1 MNIVEIILKKR
12 HRETLT
18 REEIRYAVLG
28 YVDGRVADYQMSA
41 LLMAIVFNGMT
52 DAEIAELTAAMIESG
67 ETVDLHGI
75 QGIKVDKHST
85 GGVGD
90 KTSLVLGPMVAACGA
105 KVAKMS
111 GRGLGHTGG
120 TLDKLESIPGM
131 RIVLTDEEFVNQVN
145 RFGLAIMG
153 QSKNLVPADKLMYAL
168 RDVTGTV
175 DSIPLIASSIMSKK
189 IATGADAILL
199 DVKYGS
205 GAFFKTPEDSKRL
218 AETMIAI
225 GKNLGRDTRAL
236 LTNMNQPLGRAIGN
250 ILEVKEA
257 IATLRGQG
265 PTDLVELCVEAG
277 SEMLLQAHVVT
288 SKEDARQRLLHS
300 IQDGS
305 AFEKL
310 VSMVQQQGGDASFI
324 RHPENFPV
332 ARFHHELRATTAGY
346 IHHIDALTLGE
357 GAMLLGAGRAKK
369 DDVIDYTA
377 GILVHHKIGDRVQPG
392 ELLMDVYTN
401 KEAIDGVL
409 NDLLKAVQIQPTV
422 VAQPPLIH
430 SVVR

>member
-12 HRETLT
+12 ARIALT
-18 REEIRYAVLG
+18 RDEIRYAVLG

-41 LLMAIVFNGMT
+41 LLMAIVFNGME
-52 DAEIAELTAAMIESG
+52 DHEIADLTQAMIDSG
-67 ETVDLHGI
+67 ETVDLSGI
-75 QGIKVDKHST
+75 EGIKVDKHST

-90 KTSLVLGPMVAACGA
+90 KTSLVLGPMVAACGV

-131 RIVLTDEEFVNQVN
+131 EIVLTDDQFVRQVN
-145 RFGLAIMG
+145 RIGLAIMG

-205 GAFFKTPEDSKRL
+205 GAFFKTPEDSRKL

-236 LTNMNQPLGRAIGN
+236 LTNMNQPLGLAIGN

-257 IATLRGQG
+257 IATLRGHG
-265 PTDLVELCVEAG
+265 PQDLVELCVEAG
-277 SEMLLQAHVVT
+277 SEMLLQAGVAT
-288 SKEDARQRLLHS
+288 TKKAARQQLLQV
-300 IQDGS
+300 IADGS

-310 VSMVQQQGGDASFI
+310 VLMVESQGGNGEFI
-324 RHPENFPV
+324 RNPDLFPV
-332 ARFHHELRATTAGY
+332 AAYHHQIRAQASGY
-346 IHHIDALTLGE
+346 IHDINALAIGE

-369 DDVIDYTA
+369 DDIIDYTA
-377 GILVHHKIGDRVQPG
+377 GILIHKKIGDSVEKG
-392 ELLMDVYTN
+392 EVLFDVYTHR
-401 KEAIDGVL
+401 EDIDEILV
-409 NDLLKAVQIQPTV
+409 DLLNAMEIGTRKVTV
-422 VAQPPLIH
+422 PPVIH
-430 SVVR
+430 SVVK

>member
-12 HRETLT
+12 HKEVLT
-18 REEIRYAVLG
+18 RDEIRYAVLG

-41 LLMAIVFNGMT
+41 LLMAIVFNGMQ
-52 DAEIAELTAAMIESG
+52 DSEIAELTQAMIDSG
-67 ETVDLHGI
+67 ETVNLSAI
-75 QGIKVDKHST
+75 NGIKVDKHST

-131 RIVLTDEEFVNQVN
+131 KIVLTDEQFIDEVN
-145 RFGLAIMG
+145 RNGLAIMG

-205 GAFFKTPEDSKRL
+205 GAFFKTPEDSRIL
-218 AETMIAI
+218 AQTMIAI

-236 LTNMNQPLGRAIGN
+236 LTNMNQPLGQAIGN

-257 IATLRGQG
+257 IATLRGHG
-265 PTDLVELCVEAG
+265 PADLVELCVEAG
-277 SEMLLQAHVVT
+277 AEMLLQAKVV
-288 SKEDARQRLLHS
+288 SSPSIAKQRLRKSLE
-300 IQDGS
+300 DGS

-310 VSMVQQQGGDASFI
+310 VTMIEAQGGDGSYI
-324 RHPENFPV
+324 RIPEKFPV
-332 ARFHHELRATTAGY
+332 AQFHHQIRAASAGH
-346 IHHIDALTLGE
+346 ISHIDALTLGE
-357 GAMLLGAGRAKK
+357 GAMKLGAGRAKK

-377 GILVHHKIGDRVQPG
+377 GILVRHKIGDLV
-392 ELLMDVYTN
+392 EKNDILLDIYTN
-401 KEAIDGVL
+401 KVDIEDILIDLKDAIEIVT
-409 NDLLKAVQIQPTV
+409 KKVAV
-422 VAQPPLIH
+422 PPVIH
-430 SVVR
+430 SVVK

>member
-1 MNIVEIILKKR
+1 MHIIDIIAKKR
-12 HRETLT
+12 DGMALSK
-18 REEIRYAVLG
+18 EEIDFLIHSYTQG
-28 YVDGRVADYQMSA
+28 HIPDYQMSA
-41 LLMAIVFNGMT
+41 FLMATYFQKMNDEEAT
-52 DAEIAELTAAMIESG
+52 YLALAMRDSG
-67 ETVDLHGI
+67 DSIDLSSI
-75 QGIKVDKHST
+75 PGIKVDKHST

-90 KTSLVLGPMVAACGA
+90 KVTLILGPLLASLGV
-105 KVAKMS
+105 KFAKMS

-131 RIVLTDEEFVNQVN
+131 EIVLTDDQFVRQVN
-145 RFGLAIMG
+145 RIGLAIMG

-205 GAFFKTPEDSKRL
+205 GAFFKTPEDSRKL

-236 LTNMNQPLGRAIGN
+236 LTNMNQPLGLAIGN

-257 IATLRGQG
+257 IATLRGHG
-265 PTDLVELCVEAG
+265 PQDLVELCVEAG
-277 SEMLLQAHVVT
+277 SEMLLQAGVAT
-288 SKEDARQRLLHS
+288 TKKAARQQLLQV
-300 IQDGS
+300 IADGS

-310 VSMVQQQGGDASFI
+310 VLMVESQGGNGEFI
-324 RHPENFPV
+324 RNPDLFPV
-332 ARFHHELRATTAGY
+332 AAYHHQIRAQASGY
-346 IHHIDALTLGE
+346 IHDINALAIGE

-369 DDVIDYTA
+369 DDIIDYTA
-377 GILVHHKIGDRVQPG
+377 GILIHKKIGDAVEKG
-392 ELLMDVYTN
+392 EVLFDVYTHR
-401 KEAIDGVL
+401 EDIDEILV
-409 NDLLKAVQIQPTV
+409 DLLNAMEIGTRKVTV
-422 VAQPPLIH
+422 PPVIH
-430 SVVR
+430 SVVK

>member
-1 MNIVEIILKKR
+1 MNIVDIILKKR
-12 HRETLT
+12 HQEPLT
-18 REEIRYAVLG
+18 RDEIRYAVLG

-41 LLMAIVFNGMT
+41 LLMAIVFNGMN
-52 DAEIAELTAAMIESG
+52 DNEIAELTAAMIDSG
-67 ETVDLHGI
+67 ETVNLQGI

-131 RIVLTDEEFVNQVN
+131 QIVLTDEHFTTQVN
-145 RFGLAIMG
+145 TLGLAIMG

-205 GAFFKTPEDSKRL
+205 GAFFKTAEDSKRL
-218 AETMIAI
+218 AQTMIAI

-236 LTNMNQPLGRAIGN
+236 LTNMNQPLGQAIGN

-257 IATLRGQG
+257 IATLQG
-265 PTDLVELCVEAG
+265 KGPADLVELCVEAG
-277 SEMLLQAHVVT
+277 SEMLLQAHVVD
-288 SKEDARQRLLHS
+288 SKAVARQRLLQS
-300 IQDGS
+300 ISDGS

-310 VSMVQQQGGDASFI
+310 VAMVDQQGGDASYI
-324 RHPENFPV
+324 RQPNQFPV
-332 ARFHHELRATTAGY
+332 ASYHHEIRATSSGY

-377 GILVHHKIGDRVQPG
+377 GILVHRKIGDHVQTG
-392 ELLMDVYTN
+392 DLLMDIYTN
-401 KEAIDGVL
+401 KKGIENVL
-409 NDLLKAVQIQPTV
+409 NDLLMAVRIQEQRV
-422 VAQPPLIH
+422 EQPPLIH

>member
-12 HRETLT
+12 QKEALT
-18 REEIRYAVLG
+18 REEIRFAVLG
-28 YVDGRVADYQMSA
+28 FVDGRVADYQMSA
-41 LLMAIVFNGMT
+41 LLMAIVFNGME
-52 DAEIAELTAAMIESG
+52 DQEIAELTQAMIDSG
-67 ETVDLHGI
+67 ETVNLSAI

-131 RIVLTDEEFVNQVN
+131 KIVITDEQFIDEVN
-145 RFGLAIMG
+145 RNGLAIMG

-205 GAFFKTPEDSKRL
+205 GAFFKTPEDSKIL
-218 AETMIAI
+218 AQTMIAI
-225 GKNLGRDTRAL
+225 GNNLGRDTRAL
-236 LTNMNQPLGRAIGN
+236 LTNMNQPLGQAIGN

-257 IATLRGQG
+257 IATLRGNG
-265 PTDLVELCVEAG
+265 PADLVELCVEAG
-277 SEMLLQAHVVT
+277 AEMLLQAKVVT
-288 SKEDARQRLLHS
+288 SPSIAKQRLRKSLE
-300 IQDGS
+300 DGT

-310 VSMVQQQGGDASFI
+310 VTMIEAQGGDGSYI
-324 RHPENFPV
+324 RSPEKFPI
-332 ARFHHELRATTAGY
+332 AQFHHQIRASTPGY
-346 IHHIDALTLGE
+346 IRHIDALTLGE
-357 GAMLLGAGRAKK
+357 GAMKLGAGRAKK

-377 GILVHHKIGDRVQPG
+377 GILVRHKIGDLV
-392 ELLMDVYTN
+392 EKNDVLLDIYTN
-401 KEAIDGVL
+401 KLNVEEILIDLQDAIEITTKKVT
-409 NDLLKAVQIQPTV
+409 I
-422 VAQPPLIH
+422 PPVIH
-430 SVVR
+430 SVVK